1 MTLLRQHPLSNLID
15 ELFYN
20 NNVAENNYIPS
31 VNISEKEN
39 AFEMQFQVPGI
50 KKEDI
55 NIQIEKG
62 LLTIQHEHK
71 TEVTTN
77 STNKYIR
84 KEFSVKSFKRTFSID
99 DKIDADKIDA
109 NYQDGILTL
118 VLPKKE
124 ALIAPKKLISIK

>member
-20 NNVAENNYIPS
+20 NNATENNYIPS

-55 NIQIEKG
+55 NIHIEKG

>member
-1 MTLLRQHPLSNLID
+1 MAEDCANNIETL
-15 ELFYN
+15 
-20 NNVAENNYIPS
+20 
-31 VNISEKEN
+31 
-39 AFEMQFQVPGI
+39 I

-55 NIQIEKG
+55 NIHIEKG

-99 DKIDADKIDA
+99 DKIDEGIEFDKFNYNTNCTSYTYQVGSNGIDITC
-109 NYQDGILTL
+109 NLD
-118 VLPKKE
+118 
-124 ALIAPKKLISIK
+124 

>member
-1 MTLLRQHPLSNLID
+1 MKS
-15 ELFYN
+15 F
-20 NNVAENNYIPS
+20 
-31 VNISEKEN
+31 K
-39 AFEMQFQVPGI
+39 QFITEGVL
-50 KKEDI
+50 
-55 NIQIEKG
+55 EKG